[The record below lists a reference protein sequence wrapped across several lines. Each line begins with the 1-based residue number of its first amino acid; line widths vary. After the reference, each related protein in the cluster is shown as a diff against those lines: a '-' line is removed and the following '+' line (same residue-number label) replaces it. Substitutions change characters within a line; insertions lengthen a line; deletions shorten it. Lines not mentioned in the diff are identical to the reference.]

1 MKRLQGP
8 VLTVQRMV
16 TCTYHLNPPAA
27 ISICGWRC
35 QARQYC
41 VYANGLPCLFHV
53 RAPLFTLQLKLL
65 HPSVNFWVT
74 NYKNALQQVLCKL
87 GSIYYLYS
95 SKYFGKYWFRSH
107 VYLISSKKL
116 KETNCFSKEDSL
128 IKKSVW
134 HRCFPVNFA
143 KFLRT
148 PFFTKHLR
156 RLLLKNTDF

>member
-27 ISICGWRC
+27 ISIFGWRC

-87 GSIYYLYS
+87 ESIYYLYS

-128 IKKSVW
+128 IKKSLW